1 MTAMIVL
8 DSGMA
13 IVKKKR
19 KSLQPSI
26 CAASSSSC
34 GSELSKKERQTIR
47 LYTLTAA
54 GSTSA
59 QAVL

>member
-1 MTAMIVL
+1 MTAMMVL
-8 DSGMA
+8 DSGTA
-13 IVKKKR
+13 IWKKKR

-26 CAASSSSC
+26 CAASSRSL
-34 GSELSKKERQTIR
+34 GSVLSKNERHTIR
-47 LYTLTAA
+47 LYTDTAA